1 MPGLYAIVES
11 AYMSNDEVELN
22 RSEILVPYTKEVGRL
37 ENGYVMEQKFYLADV
52 EAFDDPAV
60 VIPDIGGEPTAYFL
74 LKNRTQWC
82 EQFVEWLEDPQEDDY
97 SSSDEESEDDEQQ
110 NYDENAVDHEDSDE
124 EDEEED

>member
-22 RSEILVPYTKEVGRL
+22 RSEILVPYTKKVGRL

-60 VIPDIGGEPTAYFL
+60 VIPDIGGEPNAYFL

-82 EQFVEWLEDPQEDDY
+82 EQFVEWLGDPQEDDY
-97 SSSDEESEDDEQQ
+97 SSSDAESEDDE
-110 NYDENAVDHEDSDE
+110 
-124 EDEEED
+124 